1 MKEKNDFKSY
11 ANSFQAVTVPGL
23 SRIGAL
29 CALLGDPQ
37 RGMKFIHVAGTNGK
51 GSVCANLA
59 CILEA
64 AGFKVGK
71 YISPNLI
78 RVNERITVNGAEISD
93 AALRALL
100 ARIEPLC
107 GEVEAAQ
114 GLCPTQFEI
123 WTAAALLYFKEQ
135 KCDYA
140 VLEVGLGGEL
150 DATNIIE
157 ENELAIIT
165 RLGLDHTQYLGSAIG
180 EIAAA
185 KAGILKQK
193 CRTGTVVTVEQ
204 EPEAQRVIADR
215 ASHLGLALHVPSFVM
230 HGAEGMHEVFDCEGI
245 CGIRCGISGLH
256 QVENAALA
264 VSAAR
269 LLGVE
274 ERFIKSGVAAA
285 RNPARFELIRTS
297 PTVIYD
303 GGHNENGIAALT
315 ASLKR
320 YFGEVEKTVIFA
332 CMADKEIAESL
343 RMLAPMTHFIFTEV
357 RNNPRALG
365 AEDLKEKAARLGFE
379 GEAYA
384 SIGEAYER
392 AVQFGHL
399 TVICGSL
406 YLYRDFREYLPQEN
420 GADIGA
426 PQNIEI

>member
-1 MKEKNDFKSY
+1 MTEGTNDFKGY

-23 SRIGAL
+23 SRVGEL
-29 CALLGDPQ
+29 CRLLGDPQ
-37 RGMKFIHVAGTNGK
+37 RGMRFIHVAGTNGK

-71 YISPNLI
+71 YISPNLV

-93 AALRALL
+93 ADLHALL
-100 ARIEPLC
+100 GRIEPLC
-107 GEVEAAQ
+107 AEVEEAT

-123 WTAAALLYFKEQ
+123 WTAAAFLYFKEQ
-135 KCDYA
+135 ACDYV

-165 RLGLDHTQYLGSAIG
+165 RLGLDHTQYLGGTVG

-185 KAGILKQK
+185 KAGILKRK
-193 CRTGTVVTVEQ
+193 CHTGAVVTVEQ
-204 EPEAQRVIADR
+204 ELDALRVIEAR
-215 ASHLGLALHVPSFVM
+215 AAELGLMLHVPNYTPL
-230 HGAEGMHEVFDCEGI
+230 GADGMYEVFDCDGI
-245 CGIRCGISGLH
+245 DGIRCGISGLH

-269 LLGVE
+269 LLGID
-274 ERFIKSGVAAA
+274 ERFIKSGVSAA
-285 RNPARFELIRTS
+285 RNPARFELLRTE

-315 ASLKR
+315 ASLDR
-320 YFGEVEKTVIFA
+320 YFGKAEKTVIFA
-332 CMADKEIAESL
+332 CMADKEISESL
-343 RMLAPMTHFIFTEV
+343 KMLAPMSHFIFTEV
-357 RNNPRALG
+357 HGNPRALS
-365 AEDLKEKAARLGFE
+365 AEGLKTRAAELGFV
-379 GEAYA
+379 GEAYD
-384 SIGEAYER
+384 SIGAAYER
-392 AVQFGHL
+392 ALELGRL

-406 YLYRDFREYLPQEN
+406 YLYRDLTEYLDAKRAEDTKHRS
-420 GADIGA
+420 GI
-426 PQNIEI
+426 